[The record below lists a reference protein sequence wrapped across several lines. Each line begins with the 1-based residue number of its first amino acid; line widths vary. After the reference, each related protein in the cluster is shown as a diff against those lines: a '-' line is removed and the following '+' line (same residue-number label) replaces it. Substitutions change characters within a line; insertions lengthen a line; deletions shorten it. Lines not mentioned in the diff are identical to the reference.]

1 MNVKSKTGTLKFK
14 VASFRKIP
22 NPYAKS
28 NSEVEKKP
36 EMYVLICDVLD
47 VPEDIPMQTN
57 PREQKLTTN
66 VAKKIRESLTNHSER
81 DFYLLNRG
89 ILISA
94 SNITYDNASG
104 EVSLSF
110 DDLAVHG
117 NVDGGHTYKIIK
129 ECRKELQ
136 VGEQYCKIEVLTGVE
151 DIFEQLAA
159 ARNTSVQVPD
169 ASIAE
174 LEKRFESLKSTFK
187 DEPFSND
194 INYKQNDIKRI
205 DIQDILTLLYLFN
218 IDKYPTSS
226 LTDFPISGYSG
237 KKVCTDAYINASR
250 QYENDQFHNPYEK
263 MKPIIVDIIKLYD
276 KIESS
281 MGDFYKEDTSG
292 GKYGRVK
299 GVATHQDGKP
309 PFRSKFYQNK
319 MKYISPNGFLIP
331 ILGAFRAL
339 VIEGE
344 DGKYKW
350 VKDPFE
356 VLEQVGSTLV
366 NTTVD
371 MSRQLGN
378 NPNATG
384 KSQPLWMNLF
394 MCVKMQTMM

>member
-237 KKVCTDAYINASR
+237 KKVCTDAYINVKKDGKFGYINQNGKIVIDFSFDFASPFVLINE
-250 QYENDQFHNPYEK
+250 YDKTFEVALVSENGSSYIK
-263 MKPIIVDIIKLYD
+263 CRLSCCLSIIVCLNSNYFEYLFGISL
-276 KIESS
+276 KI
-281 MGDFYKEDTSG
+281 
-292 GKYGRVK
+292 
-299 GVATHQDGKP
+299 HI
-309 PFRSKFYQNK
+309 
-319 MKYISPNGFLIP
+319 YIL
-331 ILGAFRAL
+331 
-339 VIEGE
+339 
-344 DGKYKW
+344 
-350 VKDPFE
+350 
-356 VLEQVGSTLV
+356 
-366 NTTVD
+366 
-371 MSRQLGN
+371 
-378 NPNATG
+378 
-384 KSQPLWMNLF
+384 
-394 MCVKMQTMM
+394 